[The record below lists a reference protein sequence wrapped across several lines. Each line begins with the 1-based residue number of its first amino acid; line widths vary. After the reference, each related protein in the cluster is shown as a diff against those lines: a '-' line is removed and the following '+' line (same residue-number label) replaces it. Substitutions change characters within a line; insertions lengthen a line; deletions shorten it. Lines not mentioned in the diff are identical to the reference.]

1 MKLQRVRV
9 LVQKSQFCTQK
20 FTVITREHFG
30 EGDLEG
36 GSHQAAEEGV
46 GGAADDQI
54 LRKVVHNKSYSTLAL
69 HLRVL
74 P

>member
-1 MKLQRVRV
+1 M
-9 LVQKSQFCTQK
+9 S
-20 FTVITREHFG
+20 TREHFG